1 MGRRTRSPSPTGEL
15 RRRAPASDLRSS
27 VTSRSLLQPHASERR
42 SEDRAHARSGRPSAR
57 TRRDGDSGA
66 LRPVSERM
74 PARGRGRRRSS
85 CATAPHPTGRALACL
100 RKGAFSLED
109 HGTRRPQPAA
119 APKPQSC
126 TSPREVRGDK
136 DQRVLHAPSLTK
148 TAASG
153 APSRGSRVL
162 TRNLSHRLLFADADE
177 NGPHHPQE
185 ERAIHHKRRGENVH
199 SSAAPG

>member
-1 MGRRTRSPSPTGEL
+1 VRETRRPVL
-15 RRRAPASDLRSS
+15 VLCDVA
-27 VTSRSLLQPHASERR
+27 RSLASGKGHSR
-42 SEDRAHARSGRPSAR
+42 
-57 TRRDGDSGA
+57 
-66 LRPVSERM
+66 LRIVAE
-74 PARGRGRRRSS
+74 
-85 CATAPHPTGRALACL
+85 
-100 RKGAFSLED
+100 

-177 NGPHHPQE
+177 NGPNHPQD

-199 SSAAPG
+199 SPAAPG